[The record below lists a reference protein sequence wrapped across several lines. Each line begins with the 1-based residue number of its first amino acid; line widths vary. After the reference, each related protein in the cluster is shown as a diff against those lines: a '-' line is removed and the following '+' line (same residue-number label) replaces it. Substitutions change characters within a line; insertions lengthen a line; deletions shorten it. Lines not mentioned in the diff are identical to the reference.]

1 MNEEKGLI
9 FDIQGYSVHDGPGCR
24 TLVFLKG
31 CPLDCAWC
39 SNPEGKQF
47 KQEIMYRATKCTHLT
62 QGCERCISACPEG
75 AIRKNPSENG
85 DKEANPLILDRSK
98 CRSCRDFDCA
108 AVCYFEALK
117 ICGRWYTVSE
127 LMRILKRDQQ
137 YWGGQG
143 GVTFS
148 GGEPLMQRRFMRAVL
163 EACRDAYIHTAVE
176 TSAYIESG
184 AFLELMKFVDWA
196 FIDIKHMDPEKH
208 KIGTGVSNELIL
220 SNIALL
226 ARSGWSGRL
235 IIRMPVIPGF
245 NDDDENIL
253 KTAEFLRQVG
263 LVEMNILPFHRL
275 GDSKWSQLGE
285 AYPYRDYE
293 GTPEE
298 KLAHLQKLLL
308 DQRIACYVGS
318 ETPF

>member
-1 MNEEKGLI
+1 MMEEKGLI

-39 SNPEGKQF
+39 SNPEGKLF
-47 KQEIMYRATKCTHLT
+47 KPEIMYRATKCTYLT
-62 QGCERCISACPEG
+62 QGCERCITACPEG
-75 AIRKNPSENG
+75 AIQKNLSGNG
-85 DKEANPLILDRSK
+85 DQEIAPLVLDRSK
-98 CRSCRDFDCA
+98 CQHCRDLDCVA
-108 AVCYFEALK
+108 LCYFEALK
-117 ICGRWYTVSE
+117 VCGRWYSVSE
-127 LMRILKRDQQ
+127 LMRVLKRDQQ
-137 YWGGQG
+137 YWGGMG

-163 EACRDAYIHTAVE
+163 EACRDAYIHIAVE
-176 TSAYIESG
+176 TSAYIEPG
-184 AFLELMKFVDWA
+184 AFLELMRFVDWA

-208 KIGTGVSNELIL
+208 RAGTGVSNELIL

-253 KTAEFLRQVG
+253 KTAEFLREVG

-275 GDSKWSQLGE
+275 GDSKWTQLG
-285 AYPYRDYE
+285 AVYPYRDYE

-298 KLAHLQKLLL
+298 KMAHLQKLLL
-308 DQRIACYVGS
+308 DQQIACYVGS

>member
-1 MNEEKGLI
+1 MRALVLGLGI
-9 FDIQGYSVHDGPGCR
+9 DARFKTRSAILGRPGWGN
-24 TLVFLKG
+24 VFG
-31 CPLDCAWC
+31 W
-39 SNPEGKQF
+39 
-47 KQEIMYRATKCTHLT
+47 RA
-62 QGCERCISACPEG
+62 I
-75 AIRKNPSENG
+75 N
-85 DKEANPLILDRSK
+85 
-98 CRSCRDFDCA
+98 A
-108 AVCYFEALK
+108 ASFYA
-117 ICGRWYTVSE
+117 
-127 LMRILKRDQQ
+127 
-137 YWGGQG
+137 G
-143 GVTFS
+143 GV
-148 GGEPLMQRRFMRAVL
+148 G
-163 EACRDAYIHTAVE
+163 ACRDAYIHTAVE

-285 AYPYRDYE
+285 VYPYRDYE

-298 KLAHLQKLLL
+298 KMAHLQRLLL
-308 DQRIACYVGS
+308 DQQIACYVGS

>member
-1 MNEEKGLI
+1 
-9 FDIQGYSVHDGPGCR
+9 
-24 TLVFLKG
+24 LVFLKG

-62 QGCERCISACPEG
+62 QGCERCIPACPEG
-75 AIRKNPSENG
+75 AIRKNLSDNG
-85 DKEANPLILDRSK
+85 DREAIPLILDRSK
-98 CRSCRDFDCA
+98 CQSCRDFDCA
-108 AVCYFEALK
+108 ARCYFEALK
-117 ICGRWYTVSE
+117 ICGRWYSVSE

-184 AFLELMKFVDWA
+184 AFLELMRFVDWA

-253 KTAEFLRQVG
+253 KIAEFLRQVG

-285 AYPYRDYE
+285 VYPYRDYE

-298 KLAHLQKLLL
+298 KLAHLQRLLL
-308 DQRIACYVGS
+308 DQQIACYVGS